1 MKKYQVKV
9 VYVFEIEAEDI
20 QRALGV
26 IDVGTA
32 NGGTLV
38 DYSMSAEQVDDPTE
52 RVQGALQQFLP
63 FLASLMGHPEPD
75 PPTVPTGAKPATTDS
90 GAFEV
95 DTTDI
100 DADAFFAKYMGDV

>member
-9 VYVFEIEAEDI
+9 VYVFEIEAENI
-20 QRALGV
+20 QCALGV
-26 IDVGTA
+26 IDMGTP

-63 FLASLMGHPEPD
+63 FLASLLGGQPEPD

-100 DADAFFAKYMGDV
+100 DTDMGDI

>member
-9 VYVFEIEAEDI
+9 LHVYVVDAESI
-20 QRALGV
+20 HHAVSTVETGE
-26 IDVGTA
+26 A
-32 NGGTLV
+32 NGKDLV

-63 FLASLMGHPEPD
+63 FLASLMGQPEPE
-75 PPTVPTGAKPATTDS
+75 PPTVPTGAKPNQTDS

-100 DADAFFAKYMGDV
+100 DDI